1 MYKKSAGLLPNFLGM
16 RFFII
21 RSKIIGY
28 KTNKLI
34 FWLKCNQPS
43 KPFLLFIPKT
53 LFHSVCIRQCIRNLS
68 VIACCFPC
76 SYNERIFNTVLLYH
90 FYYVY
95 DFAFS
100 FLETQ
105 LHSPGEQI
113 SCVWHLPYSPYFVSG
128 LYLTGRRW
136 DRQRCSKS
144 RKALTH
150 KIQNYVTY
158 TETQLFSTLTYQMS
172 TVCCCC

>member
-28 KTNKLI
+28 KINKLI

-76 SYNERIFNTVLLYH
+76 SYNERIFNITSMDYIIFLLDSSVSKICLLSFQNFNANYFFYALENEYVH
-90 FYYVY
+90 FIYVFINENIFFGINY
-95 DFAFS
+95 S
-100 FLETQ
+100 FIEKKL
-105 LHSPGEQI
+105 
-113 SCVWHLPYSPYFVSG
+113 
-128 LYLTGRRW
+128 
-136 DRQRCSKS
+136 
-144 RKALTH
+144 
-150 KIQNYVTY
+150 VT
-158 TETQLFSTLTYQMS
+158 
-172 TVCCCC
+172 